1 MDYEIRI
8 WKDPKKMPNIE
19 PQKAA
24 GRLEAMANKVKSTA
38 NMLGGVSS
46 GANPDILIDKTGGGD
61 NVIQSI
67 DISYLTVEVD
77 SGIPMPPPIN
87 QVPHAVQGIAIERNK
102 PGKKKV
108 RVIKIH
114 IKGNLYLPLKENGIV
129 GDAKSMVGLAKEENK
144 IRDTL
149 LLSKWAKVIPE
160 DDASLHF
167 YRGIIISVLTKA
179 GDFRVIT
186 AKKVYLDSYTENYT
200 EGEFGTFELSLI
212 EKVDSNV
219 DFEVEALGYEEIP
232 LLKSV
237 GNKLEKAAKVVATTG
252 AVIAGVGAV
261 GKAVTETVEKFTGET
276 PATRWIKYG
285 FDTASS
291 AGNVAKST
299 SNVLKNPKDPK
310 TWTDEITNVNKNV
323 NERIQKGVDAR
334 EDIPLATMEAL
345 YLGKIKS
352 DPDRY
357 KKYIK
362 MSEADKREELKKA
375 AEEMKAGAKSTKD
388 MEKAVTNEKE
398 IANLEK
404 EYLDLIKKDPEQ
416 AEKYNKA
423 TAEEKL
429 KMLQDA
435 KKNFDDIENKYAAL
449 IKLDPKK
456 YDEYN
461 KASTDKQLE
470 MLQEA
475 KKSADL
481 VNKDP
486 AQAEKY
492 NDATDAEKLKMLQ
505 DAKKNFDD
513 MESKYLDEIKKDPK
527 KFDEYQKAPI
537 EKQLD
542 MLNDAKKAAE
552 SSNSG
557 TSSPSSVGGSGTSS
571 PSSGSG
577 SGTSTPQSSTGSGTS
592 TPPSDTGSGTS
603 TPPSDTGSGTSTPP
617 SSTPP
622 STNNSAPAAKPNSN
636 GTANLNDKINA
647 AAQKKNGGSNGK

>member
-1 MDYEIRI
+1 M
-8 WKDPKKMPNIE
+8 
-19 PQKAA
+19 
-24 GRLEAMANKVKSTA
+24 
-38 NMLGGVSS
+38 
-46 GANPDILIDKTGGGD
+46 
-61 NVIQSI
+61 
-67 DISYLTVEVD
+67 
-77 SGIPMPPPIN
+77 
-87 QVPHAVQGIAIERNK
+87 
-102 PGKKKV
+102 
-108 RVIKIH
+108 
-114 IKGNLYLPLKENGIV
+114 
-129 GDAKSMVGLAKEENK
+129 
-144 IRDTL
+144 
-149 LLSKWAKVIPE
+149 
-160 DDASLHF
+160 
-167 YRGIIISVLTKA
+167 
-179 GDFRVIT
+179 
-186 AKKVYLDSYTENYT
+186 
-200 EGEFGTFELSLI
+200 
-212 EKVDSNV
+212 
-219 DFEVEALGYEEIP
+219 GYEEVP
-232 LLKSV
+232 LVKNV
-237 GNKLEKAAKVVATTG
+237 AAKLEKAAKVVATTG

-261 GKAVTETVEKFTGET
+261 GKTVTETVEKFTGET
-276 PATRWIKYG
+276 AATRWLKYG
-285 FDTASS
+285 FDTAGST
-291 AGNVAKST
+291 GNVLNTT
-299 SNVLKNPKDPK
+299 SKIVKNPKDVK
-310 TWTDEITNVNKNV
+310 NWTDGITDINKNV
-323 NERIQKGVDAR
+323 NERIQKGVDTR
-334 EDIPLATMEAL
+334 EEIPLATMEAL
-345 YLGKIKS
+345 YLGKVKS
-352 DPDRY
+352 DPERY

-362 MSEADKREELKKA
+362 MSDAEKRAELEKA
-375 AEEMKAGAKSTKD
+375 SEEMRAGAKTTKD

-423 TAEEKL
+423 TMEEKL
-429 KMLQDA
+429 KMLQEQ

-475 KKSADL
+475 KKSVDL

-492 NDATDAEKLKMLQ
+492 NKATDAEKIKMLQ

-527 KFDEYQKAPI
+527 KFDEYKKAPI

-552 SSNSG
+552 SSN
-557 TSSPSSVGGSGTSS
+557 PGTSS

-577 SGTSTPQSSTGSGTS
+577 SGTSTPPSS
-592 TPPSDTGSGTS
+592 
-603 TPPSDTGSGTSTPP
+603 TGSGTSTPP

-636 GTANLNDKINA
+636 GTANLNDKINV

>member
-8 WKDPKKMPNIE
+8 WKDPKKMPKIE

-186 AKKVYLDSYTENYT
+186 AKKVYVDSYTENYT
-200 EGEFGTFELSLI
+200 EGEYGTFELSLI

-219 DFEVEALGYEEIP
+219 DFEVEGLGYEEIP

-334 EDIPLATMEAL
+334 DDIPLATMEAL

-352 DPDRY
+352 DPERY
-357 KKYIK
+357 KEYIK

-423 TAEEKL
+423 TTEEKL

-435 KKNFDDIENKYAAL
+435 KKNFDDIQNQYAAL

-475 KKSADL
+475 KKSVDL

-492 NDATDAEKLKMLQ
+492 SKATDEEKIKMLQ

-557 TSSPSSVGGSGTSS
+557 TSSPSS
-571 PSSGSG
+571 GSG
-577 SGTSTPQSSTGSGTS
+577 SGTSSTSSGTDSDNDDDDDNNDDSDNDNDEGDDDKDGTPANATTPPNAPSKPSGSSST
-592 TPPSDTGSGTS
+592 
-603 TPPSDTGSGTSTPP
+603 
-617 SSTPP
+617 
-622 STNNSAPAAKPNSN
+622 
-636 GTANLNDKINA
+636 GTANLNDKINV